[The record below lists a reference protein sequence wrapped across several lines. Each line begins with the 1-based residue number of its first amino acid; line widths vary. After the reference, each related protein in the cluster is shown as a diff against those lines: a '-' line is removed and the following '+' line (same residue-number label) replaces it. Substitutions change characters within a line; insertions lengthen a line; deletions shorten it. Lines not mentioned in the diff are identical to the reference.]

1 MHRLSRDL
9 QKETPESIMG
19 QKSTTQRRLD
29 TGSKTGVLAFSGK
42 KLKQIPKKVLSMKNI
57 RVLDLSDNLLP
68 LIPVEISALVM
79 LKTLHLKNNRITGCQ
94 DGGECLSAL
103 KKLEVLTLDGNRLE
117 QIPKLPTKLTKF
129 SITKN
134 QLVTIQIQGKMK
146 NLKHFDASGNKIVQ
160 VDKSIGTLSAV
171 QVLNLSHNQLIELP
185 KEVGDMGKLSD
196 LDVSYNSLEDLP
208 AELGNCDNLQVILA
222 NSNRLSIV
230 DRAIFESKSLSR
242 LRLENNKITK
252 KSFLQ
257 FDGVKEFMERRN
269 ARVDRELAGGMHETD
284 RSICGLD

>member
-1 MHRLSRDL
+1 MVIGKLL
-9 QKETPESIMG
+9 ETN
-19 QKSTTQRRLD
+19 TT
-29 TGSKTGVLAFSGK
+29 TVA
-42 KLKQIPKKVLSMKNI
+42 
-57 RVLDLSDNLLP
+57 
-68 LIPVEISALVM
+68 
-79 LKTLHLKNNRITGCQ
+79 
-94 DGGECLSAL
+94 
-103 KKLEVLTLDGNRLE
+103 
-117 QIPKLPTKLTKF
+117 
-129 SITKN
+129 
-134 QLVTIQIQGKMK
+134 
-146 NLKHFDASGNKIVQ
+146 
-160 VDKSIGTLSAV
+160 
-171 QVLNLSHNQLIELP
+171 LNLSHNQLIELP